1 MRTNPTS
8 SDLSRYRFCFFS
20 HNHKSEGKQCRLQ
33 WATRIMCFLLSHPWY
48 MPSVLFL
55 SLHMTILALCLCSVW
70 EQGEQRQFHP
80 RPSLLP
86 GGERHPFTEA
96 PWTLLSSVFFRIH
109 STFLLI
115 FSQHLTVH
123 KSRQLSL
130 LSNYHEPG
138 TPITTSHSLTHSFVL
153 YFFSHYFSNAF
164 NGKIVKLGLTV
175 STVSQDPEDLHF

>member
-1 MRTNPTS
+1 MRTDPTS

-20 HNHKSEGKQCRLQ
+20 RNHKSEGKQCRLQ

-55 SLHMTILALCLCSVW
+55 SLHMTILASCLCSVW
-70 EQGEQRQFHP
+70 EQEQKQFHP
-80 RPSLLP
+80 RPSLVP

-115 FSQHLTVH
+115 FSQHLTVQVAQIQAAVFTE
-123 KSRQLSL
+123 QLPWARH
-130 LSNYHEPG
+130 SNN
-138 TPITTSHSLTHSFVL
+138 
-153 YFFSHYFSNAF
+153 YFTFIN
-164 NGKIVKLGLTV
+164 
-175 STVSQDPEDLHF
+175 SQLRPVFLQPLFLECLQRKNSKTWPHG